1 MFVNRRIPI
10 TFFNRIRGNA
20 SNIGI
25 YMLASIIPMF
35 IHLVTNPL
43 IALNMTPVD
52 YAIVGYFTS
61 FNSLLTP
68 LITFYAF
75 AYYTKR
81 YFELADNER
90 LVLKATIFKSLI
102 FFSFILA
109 TISFIVLFLY
119 MKLLNKDS
127 TMPFFPYAFL
137 SIFTIPLGGIITL
150 QLTDYKMERKS
161 KSYFKLSVSQGLT
174 GVGLSLLLVVGI
186 KLGAF
191 GKLSATF
198 ISTGLIFLY
207 VLISK
212 RSLMRIKFEKTVFKA
227 MLLFVWPLIIGV
239 MLHFF
244 TSGYDRVYLERL
256 GNSNELG
263 YYVVAAQM
271 AGFIGVFRSAVSST
285 FQPDIYKAIVK
296 RKWKSAFKYF
306 SLILGSVS
314 FFVTIFVFFA
324 PIVIDLLTAGRYTYS
339 AKYARIL
346 AFSQLTTTM
355 YYLTTES
362 IVVLGFTFISLIS
375 KIIGVL
381 ITILLYWVLISKWQF
396 TGAAIGQVL
405 SYLLMMS
412 INLVFIFFLTR
423 KLKKNEA

>member
-1 MFVNRRIPI
+1 
-10 TFFNRIRGNA
+10 
-20 SNIGI
+20 
-25 YMLASIIPMF
+25 MF

-271 AGFIGVFRSAVSST
+271 AGFVGVFRSAVSST

-296 RKWKSAFKYF
+296 GNGKA
-306 SLILGSVS
+306 LLNILVS
-314 FFVTIFVFFA
+314 YWEVCLFVTIFVFFA

>member
-1 MFVNRRIPI
+1 MKKFVNRRIPI

-191 GKLSATF
+191 PFPFYNGFVYIRLKGAGNCT
-198 ISTGLIFLY
+198 
-207 VLISK
+207 SK
-212 RSLMRIKFEKTVFKA
+212 NA
-227 MLLFVWPLIIGV
+227 
-239 MLHFF
+239 
-244 TSGYDRVYLERL
+244 
-256 GNSNELG
+256 N
-263 YYVVAAQM
+263 
-271 AGFIGVFRSAVSST
+271 
-285 FQPDIYKAIVK
+285 
-296 RKWKSAFKYF
+296 
-306 SLILGSVS
+306 
-314 FFVTIFVFFA
+314 
-324 PIVIDLLTAGRYTYS
+324 
-339 AKYARIL
+339 
-346 AFSQLTTTM
+346 
-355 YYLTTES
+355 
-362 IVVLGFTFISLIS
+362 
-375 KIIGVL
+375 
-381 ITILLYWVLISKWQF
+381 
-396 TGAAIGQVL
+396 
-405 SYLLMMS
+405 
-412 INLVFIFFLTR
+412 
-423 KLKKNEA
+423 